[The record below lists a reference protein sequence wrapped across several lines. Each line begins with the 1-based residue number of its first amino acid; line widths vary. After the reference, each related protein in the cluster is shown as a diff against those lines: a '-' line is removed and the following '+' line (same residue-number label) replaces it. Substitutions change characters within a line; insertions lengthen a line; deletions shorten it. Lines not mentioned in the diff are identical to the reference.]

1 MNKIIVPIGISA
13 SGKSTFASQYV
24 EKNPNTII
32 VSRDSLRMSLFG
44 YTEENLFRHYNVDN
58 KNFYEREKIVTDFH
72 TDQIWYALQKNF
84 DVIADNTHLRRSHI
98 TAYKSFGVPL
108 EIKVLEAKFN
118 DASNRD
124 VKRKKS
130 VGDGVLVKQ
139 SKQFEK
145 IVNSGILDE
154 IETYNKDVVSIFQE
168 CRKKPNEFGKPECV
182 IFDVDGTLSIK
193 GDRDTYD
200 YSKVHLDTIN
210 HSVGT
215 IFKSLRNGFHG
226 DTIICSGRDDVCL
239 EETSNWLVNHK
250 LYHEY
255 IYLRKT
261 GDTRKDWMIKAEF
274 WKEIQNTYNIVSLI
288 DDRDQVVRI
297 GRRLGYDVHQVNY
310 GDF

>member
-58 KNFYEREKIVTDFH
+58 KNFYEREKLVTDFH

-145 IVNSGILDE
+145 IVN
-154 IETYNKDVVSIFQE
+154 F
-168 CRKKPNEFGKPECV
+168 
-182 IFDVDGTLSIK
+182 
-193 GDRDTYD
+193 
-200 YSKVHLDTIN
+200 
-210 HSVGT
+210 SVE
-215 IFKSLRNGFHG
+215 NGF
-226 DTIICSGRDDVCL
+226 TVIP
-239 EETSNWLVNHK
+239 
-250 LYHEY
+250 
-255 IYLRKT
+255 
-261 GDTRKDWMIKAEF
+261 
-274 WKEIQNTYNIVSLI
+274 
-288 DDRDQVVRI
+288 
-297 GRRLGYDVHQVNY
+297 
-310 GDF
+310 